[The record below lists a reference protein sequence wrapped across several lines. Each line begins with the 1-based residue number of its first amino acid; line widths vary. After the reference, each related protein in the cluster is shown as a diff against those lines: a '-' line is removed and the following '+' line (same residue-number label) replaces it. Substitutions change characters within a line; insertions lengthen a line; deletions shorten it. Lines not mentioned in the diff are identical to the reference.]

1 MYVLAY
7 DNGKKLIP
15 ATTTLKNNLRT
26 YMAYYMPLTDALNIK
41 DAFVVNIGVNYDILV
56 RPNYNSRDVLLNCN
70 IALQDFFDISK
81 WNINQPINVSTLYS
95 LLDKITGVQTVSKV
109 EIVNK
114 QGGNYSQY
122 AYDIK
127 GATRNNIVYPSYD
140 TMIFELKFPNQ
151 DIKGRTT
158 TL

>member
-7 DNGKKLIP
+7 DNNRRL
-15 ATTTLKNNLRT
+15 TTASSNLKQNLKT
-26 YMAYYMPLTDALNIK
+26 YLSQYMILTDAINIK
-41 DAFVVNIGVNYDILV
+41 DAFIVNIGVNFDILV
-56 RPNYNSRDVLLNCN
+56 RSNYNSRDVLLSCTNTLVDYFN
-70 IALQDFFDISK
+70 ITK
-81 WNINQPINVSTLYS
+81 WNINQPIDLSSIYGV
-95 LLDKITGVQTVSKV
+95 LDRVVGVQTVQKV
-109 EIVNK
+109 EIINK
-114 QGGNYSQY
+114 QGETYSEY

-140 TMIFELKFPNQ
+140 TMIFEVKFPNQ